1 MMIKIKQYNEIPV
14 DLGEILRYMN
24 AENNAETVSIIE
36 ECLKELNNRLSYKV
50 CYDQFAITLNGNL
63 VDLGFTTIESDNLS
77 NNLKDCQSVI
87 IFAAT
92 IGIEIDRLIARYG
105 RLSPVKALTFQ
116 AIGAERIESL
126 CNEFN
131 REMILEQSKL
141 GFYTRA
147 RFSPGYGDL
156 ELSYQKDIFR
166 VLDCS
171 RKIGLSLNDSL
182 LMSPSKSVTAIIGVS
197 NIEKNCTKKGCS
209 SCEKRDCSFRRND

>member
-1 MMIKIKQYNEIPV
+1 MIKIKQYSQIPI
-14 DLGEILRYMN
+14 DKGEIIRYMG
-24 AENNAETVSIIE
+24 AGDDSRTLSLID
-36 ECLKELNNRLSYKV
+36 ECLSELGNKLSFKI
-50 CYDQFAITLNGNL
+50 CYDQYPISFENGLIN
-63 VDLGFTTIESDNLS
+63 LGFAEVESNNLCT
-77 NNLKDCQSVI
+77 NLKDCQSI
-87 IFAAT
+87 ILFAAT
-92 IGIEIDRLIARYG
+92 IGIEMDRLIAKYG

-131 REMILEQSKL
+131 KEMTLEQRKL
-141 GFYTRA
+141 GLHTRA

-156 ELSYQKDIFR
+156 KLSSQKDIFR

-197 NIEKNCTKKGCS
+197 NIEKNCNIKGCS

>member
-36 ECLKELNNRLSYKV
+36 ECLKELHSKLSYKV

-105 RLSPVKALTFQ
+105 RLSPVKALAFQ

-131 REMILEQSKL
+131 REMTLEQSGL